1 MASDEWELSWATLKA
16 ARVISGVNIDSGHQI
31 SPTSCK
37 RRRSTE
43 WRGAGF
49 SFPRKNVLEIEV
61 AWVWGVLDVRDR
73 VLCDNKPL
81 IGALKKEFWLEK
93 VLLELFSA
101 IEKERNK
108 FSFEKKSSLCMSVPQ
123 LT

>member
-1 MASDEWELSWATLKA
+1 M
-16 ARVISGVNIDSGHQI
+16 
-31 SPTSCK
+31 
-37 RRRSTE
+37 
-43 WRGAGF
+43 
-49 SFPRKNVLEIEV
+49 
-61 AWVWGVLDVRDR
+61 AWVWGVLDVRDW

-101 IEKERNK
+101 IEKEK
-108 FSFEKKSSLCMSVPQ
+108 TILFEKKSSLCMSMSQ

>member
-1 MASDEWELSWATLKA
+1 M
-16 ARVISGVNIDSGHQI
+16 
-31 SPTSCK
+31 
-37 RRRSTE
+37 
-43 WRGAGF
+43 
-49 SFPRKNVLEIEV
+49 

-101 IEKERNK
+101 IEKEKTIFCLRKN
-108 FSFEKKSSLCMSVPQ
+108 LPYV
-123 LT
+123 